1 MSLFLHEKGYTYF
14 TIPNLTYYEINEI
27 VDAAGRRVKKQEQ
40 AQKKMEMK
48 ARAKKGIRRY
58 R

>member
-14 TIPNLTYYEINEI
+14 SIPNLIYPEMNELI
-27 VDAAGRRVKKQEQ
+27 DASNRKIKRQERE
-40 AQKKMEMK
+40 QKKMERKSKMK
-48 ARAKKGIRRY
+48 NRRY